1 MIPYGTQQTLSIL
14 RSTSVGAYVGNENY
28 EILLPAKW
36 VPANKNVGDTIS
48 VFIYKDAENRPIAT
62 TLKPA
67 IQLHQFACLR
77 VKDVN
82 DLGAFLDWGLEK
94 DVLLPH
100 REQTR
105 NVKSGD
111 RQVVYLYLDEKT
123 ERLVVSA
130 KINRFLNKE
139 KPDYFTGTEVEILP
153 FETTPLGINVIVN
166 GQYKGLLYH
175 SDVKDQVRYG
185 KPMRAFV
192 REVREEGGLDIS
204 LDPLGLQRLEE
215 GAERI
220 LKALDKHNGF
230 LSLHDKSPAELIEDT
245 LGLSKKTFKRSVGT
259 LLKQKLIVLTE
270 QGIRDNRK

>member
-14 RSTSVGAYVGNENY
+14 RSTSVGAYVGNNDY

-36 VPANKNVGDTIS
+36 VPAEKKVGDTVR

-105 NVKSGD
+105 QLKPGD

-139 KPDYFTGTEVEILP
+139 KPDYFTGTEVAILP

-175 SDVKDQVRYG
+175 NEVKEGQIRYG
-185 KPMRAFV
+185 KPTKAFV
-192 REVREEGGLDIS
+192 REVREEGGIDIS
-204 LDPLGLQRLEE
+204 IDPLGLKRLEE

-220 LKALDKHNGF
+220 LDALKKNKGF
-230 LSLHDKSPAELIEDT
+230 LALHDKTPADDIEAR

-259 LLKQKLIVLTE
+259 LYKQGLIRIDDD
-270 QGIRDNRK
+270 GIRLI